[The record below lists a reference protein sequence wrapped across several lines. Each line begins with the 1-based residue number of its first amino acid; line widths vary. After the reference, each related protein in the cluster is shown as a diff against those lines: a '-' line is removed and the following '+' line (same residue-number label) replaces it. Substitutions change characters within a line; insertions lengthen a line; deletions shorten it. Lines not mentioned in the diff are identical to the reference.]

1 MKLLLENWRLYVE
14 SRSAAAQILNNIP
27 RWSIV
32 QMGDDLFWFSGTSF
46 TPLDHID
53 IGTSG
58 GTAERSARDWTGGV
72 IHMKRAEML
81 DNIEENPNWI
91 KVVLDPTQARQIV
104 DQFKSL
110 RDQIEK
116 DYLDRGWRGY
126 MFTDEYKRNHPV
138 NVDLSSLKV
147 ELK

>member
-14 SRSAAAQILNNIP
+14 SRKNAVRILDNIP
-27 RWSIV
+27 RWSVV
-32 QMGDDLFWFSGTSF
+32 QKGDELFRFTGTSF
-46 TPLDHID
+46 IPLDHID

-58 GTAERSARDWTGGV
+58 GVAERSARDWPGGV

-91 KVVLDPTQARQIV
+91 KVALDPIQARQIA

-116 DYLDRGWRGY
+116 DYLDHGWRGH
-126 MFTDEYKRNHPV
+126 MFTDEYKRDHPV
-138 NVDLSSLKV
+138 NIDLSSLKV
-147 ELK
+147 ELR